1 MKTVKSLSCPSPM
14 TGRGAGVWKVKRCEW
29 RYSRRMAL
37 RSGEM
42 AALKRKRDGHDRAE
56 GGEVSIKKAR
66 FT

>member
-1 MKTVKSLSCPSPM
+1 
-14 TGRGAGVWKVKRCEW
+14 
-29 RYSRRMAL
+29 MAL